1 MIHYHARR
9 YICKHCSKTFFEQ
22 NYFTFEGFNNSFAVI
37 NRVMRY
43 LADLDLTFKRIAELT
58 EISPTS
64 VQLYLDSY
72 VSILKSTLPESL
84 GIDELHSKKMSASDS
99 AYLCVL
105 IDNVNRYP
113 IDILN
118 SRSKRNLE
126 RYFQMYSSKE

>member
-1 MIHYHARR
+1 
-9 YICKHCSKTFFEQ
+9 
-22 NYFTFEGFNNSFAVI
+22 
-37 NRVMRY
+37 MRY

-72 VSILKSTLPESL
+72 VSILKPTLPESL

-126 RYFQMYSSKE
+126 RYFQMYSSKEKSKVKFVTIDM